1 MKRIKIDWAGVQL
14 VADSISIQFRCLW
27 HMHTEP
33 IIHTLACFSMYCL
46 KSSSLSAELSTAL
59 YRWSVSNLSFTLL
72 HRWPPSMCCSLR
84 RSKKSC
90 FTWEKKTHTSKCIR
104 NLCEHHSNQQ
114 PARLQDLC
122 KLSIMFFSLKKTPY
136 TCRDTLY

>member
-90 FTWEKKTHTSKCIR
+90 FTWEKKTHTHPNVLEICVNTIPT
-104 NLCEHHSNQQ
+104 SNQQ
-114 PARLQDLC
+114 DCRTCANCQSC
-122 KLSIMFFSLKKTPY
+122 SLA
-136 TCRDTLY
+136 